1 MRVVVLLL
9 SWAFSAF
16 SVFSVFSVEETWVK
30 ETWMKEI

>member
-9 SWAFSAF
+9 SWVFSAF
-16 SVFSVFSVEETWVK
+16 SVFLVFSVEETWVK